1 MKALIFLLFLLL
13 ISCQIDKPEK
23 NEYEPF
29 KIQNFPE
36 ERVFYPEEK
45 ITFVFNMDVNPNSLK
60 GFSATEKDS
69 KEELPVEVEGETVS
83 ILPPLPAR
91 SSISVTITSAL
102 KSFDNKPLMTSEGFS
117 ENKETIQ
124 IVIPTGTKLPEVES
138 IIPSETKS
146 ATVAI
151 RFDSF
156 VEVKFKDVEPVPFD
170 MMKIDSWLVFIYEK
184 PVKDISIS
192 NVKAL
197 EREALLEKISV
208 SLPSKEPVK
217 SEISVKYSATDAEIT
232 VEITDESAVA
242 VSLNGVNAICEKKCA
257 ATIKDLKPETFYSL
271 KTNVYTTTGIKSD
284 SADITT
290 GEERPRIMIS
300 EVMHTPAL
308 EPEKNWEFVEIFNHG
323 NLDFDLT
330 DCFIDDKNDGKG
342 IDPLILK
349 DPARELIL
357 KPGELAVIT
366 GNEAA
371 FSDIIG
377 NALWLAV
384 DDTTIADAGLTSTE
398 TVQIICKRDGSMVM
412 EASANPPELK
422 TVRGYSF
429 NVDRYGSRCSSENV
443 GGTPGKY
450 YECK

>member
-1 MKALIFLLFLLL
+1 ML
-13 ISCQIDKPEK
+13 ISCEIARPEK

-29 KIQNFPE
+29 KIENFPE

-60 GFSATEKDS
+60 GFAVTETDS
-69 KEELPVEVEGETVS
+69 NDELPVEVEGETVS
-83 ILPPLPAR
+83 ILPPLPAK

-102 KSFDNKPLMTSEGFS
+102 KSIDNKPLMTSDGFS
-117 ENKETIQ
+117 ENKEIIQ

-138 IIPSETKS
+138 IIPSETQS

-151 RFDSF
+151 KFDSL
-156 VEVKFKDVEPVPFD
+156 VEVKFKDVEPAPFD
-170 MMKIDSWLVFIYEK
+170 MMKIGGWLVFIYEK
-184 PVKDISIS
+184 PLSRLTISK
-192 NVKAL
+192 VTAV
-197 EREALLEKISV
+197 ERESVLENITV
-208 SLPSKEPVK
+208 DLPSKKPEK
-217 SEISVKYSATDAEIT
+217 SELNISHSSTDTEIT
-232 VEITDESAVA
+232 VEIADESAVA
-242 VSLNGVNAICEKKCA
+242 VSVNGVNTICEKKCF
-257 ATIKDLKPETFYSL
+257 ATMTDLQPETIYQV
-271 KTNVYTTTGIKSD
+271 KTDIYTTTGIKSD
-284 SADITT
+284 NTDIIT

-300 EVMHTPAL
+300 EVMHTPSL

-323 NLDFDLT
+323 NLDFDLAE
-330 DCFIDDKNDGKG
+330 CFVDDKNDGKG

-366 GNEAA
+366 GSEAA
-371 FSDIIG
+371 FADIIG
-377 NALWLAV
+377 NALWLVV

-398 TVQIICKRDGSMVM
+398 TVQIICKREGSMVM

-429 NVDRYGSRCSSENV
+429 NVDRYQNRCSSENE